1 SVLIIGV
8 WLLLVCW
15 PSPLQRR
22 AATIVRTTMGATA
35 APPRRE
41 LAVAAAAAA
50 PVAPAARQAPRA
62 AGARAAQRAA
72 RVRLAASVRAGP
84 RVRLAQPVRQ
94 GPRVRLAQPVR
105 RVPRAR
111 PALAT
116 AALIEARGGW
126 LLRGVRSPHPATE
139 AGRRQTGRARRLNE
153 ALALRPST
161 DRMPGA
167 WATST
172 WLHDPCSGSVVSPFV
187 WFGSSPGVNAITS
200 REPPGAARRV

>member
-1 SVLIIGV
+1 MTTVWHVSVLIIGV

-41 LAVAAAAAA
+41 LAVAAAGL
-50 PVAPAARQAPRA
+50 QAPRA
-62 AGARAAQRAA
+62 AVVRAAQRAP
-72 RVRLAASVRAGP
+72 RVRLAQPVRQGP

-126 LLRGVRSPHPATE
+126 LLRGVRSP
-139 AGRRQTGRARRLNE
+139 
-153 ALALRPST
+153 
-161 DRMPGA
+161 
-167 WATST
+167 
-172 WLHDPCSGSVVSPFV
+172 
-187 WFGSSPGVNAITS
+187 
-200 REPPGAARRV
+200 